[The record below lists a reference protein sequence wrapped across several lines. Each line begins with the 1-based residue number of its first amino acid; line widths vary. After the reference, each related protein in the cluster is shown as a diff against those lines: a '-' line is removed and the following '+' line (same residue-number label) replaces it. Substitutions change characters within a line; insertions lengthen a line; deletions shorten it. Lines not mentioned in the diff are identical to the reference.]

1 MKKAVTKQSKPD
13 YIDIDKDGDKKE
25 PMKEAAKSVA
35 KQHKTNSWEEED
47 VKRGRELEK
56 KGHKG
61 HAQALFDDA
70 HDSYNWKGGND
81 GHESWFHKFKKKNP
95 VTQLKA
101 PTKKFK
107 DFDQMDTWDAKSVAK
122 QTAFQDLLKKYPD
135 MPASDTTVSNYENMD
150 PDVLYFAPPSQKFI
164 DTQAAFKETYG
175 DYDDGENLRDDVQW
189 RANVSEKINDPNSKY
204 YNDPRGQERVKQLDN
219 RINAEDARLRAEATK
234 ANAARDKRALEQKA
248 IADSTNA
255 ANAVKEKLYQEYLKS
270 QGSATQQNKTM
281 AYKKSCAYRQDGH
294 GQSKGDQSATH
305 TDYANYKGTD
315 KGYHG
320 KDGSSHGD
328 QSATHI
334 DYAHPIHKH
343 MKR

>member
-1 MKKAVTKQSKPD
+1 MKKAITKQAKPD
-13 YIDIDKDGDKKE
+13 YIDIDGDGNKKE

-47 VKRGRELEK
+47 KKRGRKLAAEGK
-56 KGHKG
+56 MG
-61 HAQALFDDA
+61 HAEALFDDA

-122 QTAFQDLLKKYPD
+122 QTPFQDLLKKYPD
-135 MPASDTTVSNYENMD
+135 MPASDTTISNYENMD
-150 PDVLYFAPPSQKFI
+150 PDILYFAGPSEEFL
-164 DTQAAFKETYG
+164 DTQDAFQKTYG
-175 DYDDGENLRDDVQW
+175 DYEDGEELRNMSQWKDEVSAAAERGRPGAKEHVQKL
-189 RANVSEKINDPNSKY
+189 NNKIS
-204 YNDPRGQERVKQLDN
+204 
-219 RINAEDARLRAEATK
+219 AEDARLRAQAAKINTDTK
-234 ANAARDKRALEQKA
+234 AKS
-248 IADSTNA
+248 DSTNA
-255 ANAVKEKLYQEYLKS
+255 ANAMKEKLYQEYLKS
-270 QGSATQQNKTM
+270 QGSAAPQNKTM

-328 QSATHI
+328 QSATHR
-334 DYAHPIHKH
+334 DYVHPIYKH

>member
-1 MKKAVTKQSKPD
+1 MKKAITKQAKPD
-13 YIDIDKDGDKKE
+13 YIDIDGDGNKKE
-25 PMKEAAKSVA
+25 SMKEAAKSVA
-35 KQHKTNSWEEED
+35 AQHKTNSWEEED
-47 VKRGRELEK
+47 VKRGREQEE

-107 DFDQMDTWDAKSVAK
+107 DFDQMDTWDAKETAGEDSPAK
-122 QTAFQDLLKKYPD
+122 QTPFQNLLEKYPN
-135 MPASDTTVSNYENMD
+135 MNPSDTLAGNDMRMGADNFEFS
-150 PDVLYFAPPSQKFI
+150 FPSQYNE
-164 DTQAAFKETYG
+164 DRDAAFTETYG
-175 DYDDGENLRDDVQW
+175 SDVDTAMEVADGDI
-189 RANVSEKINDPNSKY
+189 SEEKARKIGAEEKAK
-204 YNDPRGQERVKQLDN
+204 RV
-219 RINAEDARLRAEATK
+219 
-234 ANAARDKRALEQKA
+234 
-248 IADSTNA
+248 A
-255 ANAVKEKLYQEYLKS
+255 ANEAAAMKEKLYQEYLKS
-270 QGSATQQNKTM
+270 QGSAAPQNKTM

-294 GQSKGDQSATH
+294 GESKGDQSATH

-328 QSATHI
+328 QSATHR